1 MESISAR
8 RIAKTSCQRRRQP
21 QSSRK
26 IGAEHRKALHEVED
40 RLSAVF
46 NRL

>member
-1 MESISAR
+1 MKSHGGPR
-8 RIAKTSCQRRRQP
+8 RLFMSTTRQP

-40 RLSAVF
+40 RFSAVF
-46 NRL
+46 YRL